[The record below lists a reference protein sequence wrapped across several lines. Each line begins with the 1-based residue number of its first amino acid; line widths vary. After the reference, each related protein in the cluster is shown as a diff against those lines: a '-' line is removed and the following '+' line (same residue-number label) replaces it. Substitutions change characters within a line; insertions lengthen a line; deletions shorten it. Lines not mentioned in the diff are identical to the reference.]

1 MMLIKMAYD
10 IIILILYR
18 NKRKMNDKKL
28 RTNIKD
34 REHIVKLVIFWKK
47 DQKLFVIQGRINICK
62 NIQYEILNLFHNDEI

>member
-1 MMLIKMAYD
+1 MLIKMAYD

-47 DQKLFVIQGRINICK
+47 D
-62 NIQYEILNLFHNDEI
+62 